1 MIGVVACSLS
11 QGFPE
16 TPPGTRN
23 PAAPLNLERNIVS
36 PSSSS
41 ATRRILAVGAA
52 FGLAVSLAGCA
63 QLAEVFNGLQ
73 QQPGVVEEPVAV
85 ASPTPLATEDVPF
98 DSMFTYDGSVALSTD
113 VADQLELRLEVWA
126 ANPKRTNEWDST
138 TPKTFGFAV
147 NVYDNYVDEKAVLTQ
162 KRRVYISSISI
173 TSQTAQTSGQ
183 VQNPFQFS
191 SDPRTLVPTDTLRS
205 DRGLLLN
212 SYQGGLLV
220 PETTI
225 NQLPA
230 DTYGIT
236 LEFAMTI
243 AVEGVADDD
252 TSFSQQTVYQ
262 YLPIAISS
270 DATTEE

>member
-1 MIGVVACSLS
+1 MS
-11 QGFPE
+11 
-16 TPPGTRN
+16 T
-23 PAAPLNLERNIVS
+23 
-36 PSSSS
+36 SSSPI
-41 ATRRILAVGAA
+41 TRRVVAVGAA
-52 FGLAVSLAGCA
+52 FGLAVSLAGCT
-63 QLAEVFNGLQ
+63 QVAEIFNGV
-73 QQPGVVEEPVAV
+73 QQPAAADEPVAY
-85 ASPTPLATEDVPF
+85 ASPTPLATEDIAF
-98 DSMFTYDGSVALSTD
+98 DSLFAYDGSVALSTD
-113 VADQLELRLEVWA
+113 VADQLELRLDVWA
-126 ANPKRTNEWDST
+126 ADPKRTSEWDTST
-138 TPKTFGFAV
+138 AKTFGFAV
-147 NVYDNYVDEKAVLTQ
+147 NVYDHYVDEKAVLTQ

-191 SDPRTLVPTDTLRS
+191 SDPRTLVPSDTLRS

-212 SYQGGLLV
+212 SFQGGLLV

-230 DTYGIT
+230 DTYGVT

-252 TSFSQQTVYQ
+252 DSFSQQTVYQ

-270 DATTEE
+270 DEAAEQ